1 MGVDLGYSTYSN
13 SPLFLDKSFYNNNF
27 SYLNNKQ
34 TLKNYNVKRFNNEK
48 MNNNNNNKNNNIQ
61 TYNTNKLTQI
71 NNNKNKNNDILTYNT
86 NKLTQINNNNNN
98 NKITNINS
106 NPTNY
111 IIRDFNATNNNNP
124 YNNETTTK
132 SYKFKI
138 NSSINTDKNHQIID
152 VSSNKQLTLY
162 KNKIINNQLITTSTN
177 GNNIL
182 SVSNFSLNEHL
193 IIPVNISFNG
203 ITIYTHAMI
212 DSGATGSFIDDS
224 FIQNHKIP
232 IVKKLI
238 PIELNVIDGR
248 PISSGKITHNTIK
261 LQMYYS
267 NHCENIILD
276 ITSLGKY
283 PIILGIPWLKQHN
296 PYIDWPTHYI
306 NFKQSNC
313 TNYCINT
320 KLDIH
325 EKSDEILAILNPSYN
340 IFSTNTDLQDN
351 NHIIQLPDKY
361 KEYKD
366 VFSKEEADK
375 LPPYRNYDH
384 KINLLP
390 NTNPPFG
397 PIYSLSEPELKA
409 LCEYLDENL
418 AKDFIQLS
426 TSPRY
431 TFRIDLEPDLFET
444 LYI

>member
-111 IIRDFNATNNNNP
+111 ITRDFNATNNNNP

-132 SYKFKI
+132 SYKFKN

-224 FIQNHKIP
+224 F
-232 IVKKLI
+232 V
-238 PIELNVIDGR
+238 
-248 PISSGKITHNTIK
+248 
-261 LQMYYS
+261 
-267 NHCENIILD
+267 
-276 ITSLGKY
+276 
-283 PIILGIPWLKQHN
+283 
-296 PYIDWPTHYI
+296 
-306 NFKQSNC
+306 
-313 TNYCINT
+313 
-320 KLDIH
+320 
-325 EKSDEILAILNPSYN
+325 
-340 IFSTNTDLQDN
+340 
-351 NHIIQLPDKY
+351 
-361 KEYKD
+361 
-366 VFSKEEADK
+366 
-375 LPPYRNYDH
+375 
-384 KINLLP
+384 
-390 NTNPPFG
+390 
-397 PIYSLSEPELKA
+397 
-409 LCEYLDENL
+409 
-418 AKDFIQLS
+418 
-426 TSPRY
+426 
-431 TFRIDLEPDLFET
+431 
-444 LYI
+444 